1 MARALSKGDHD
12 LAGARCLE
20 LGAGLG
26 LVGLAAA
33 RYLRAQKVVLSDL
46 EDPKPEMTRN
56 DEETYRIYGE
66 IREIR
71 ETETL
76 KVGHDSHDIFFCR
89 RKLVYK
95 IDHNRCNMIQGGLI

>member
-1 MARALSKGDHD
+1 MARALSKGHHD

-46 EDPKPEMTRN
+46 EDPKAEIQTRN
-56 DEETYRIYGE
+56 DEETY
-66 IREIR
+66 
-71 ETETL
+71 TE
-76 KVGHDSHDIFFCR
+76 V
-89 RKLVYK
+89 
-95 IDHNRCNMIQGGLI
+95 ME

>member
-71 ETETL
+71 EIRETESWT
-76 KVGHDSHDIFFCR
+76 
-89 RKLVYK
+89 
-95 IDHNRCNMIQGGLI
+95 